1 MVCGTSPGPHAM
13 CLFRFSS
20 EGVLQGN
27 IHIDIAR
34 NIYKYKCIYVYIY
47 TPCDITSDEPSTR
60 VRYTIVTH
68 RDVLVYVSGSE
79 EVTQVTCAYAA
90 TVQVPCDK
98 KQRVGVQVNVPP
110 VRCTS

>member
-1 MVCGTSPGPHAM
+1 MVCGTSLGPHATS
-13 CLFRFSS
+13 LFRSSS

-34 NIYKYKCIYVYIY
+34 NIYININVYMYIY
-47 TPCDITSDEPSTR
+47 TPSDITSDEPSTR

-68 RDVLVYVSGSE
+68 RDVLVYVNGSE
-79 EVTQVTCAYAA
+79 EATQVTCAYAA